1 MLYGR
6 FRLPHNEEKN
16 ITCYEVETRMFI
28 LSGNG
33 SHEGRRSYCNKE
45 LEMVV
50 KSLYKRGC
58 HGRDRMVVRFT
69 TKCTCTYAVSAYHH

>member
-58 HGRDRMVVRFT
+58 HGRDRMRN
-69 TKCTCTYAVSAYHH
+69 K